1 LDLKNDSNG
10 SQREIGARFQ
20 EVLELRHDIRNVR
33 QSILLIDTQMR
44 EQERMILEL
53 RSDVLQ
59 IRTKVMTSLA
69 VVVAFLSIS
78 AWALEWFLK

>member
-1 LDLKNDSNG
+1 MDLKSSGNG
-10 SQREIGARFQ
+10 DQREIGARFQ

-33 QSILLIDTQMR
+33 QVIVIIESQLR
-44 EQERMILEL
+44 EQERMIFEL

-78 AWALEWFLK
+78 AWVLEWFLK

>member
-1 LDLKNDSNG
+1 MDLKNDSNG

>member
-1 LDLKNDSNG
+1 MDSISSGNG
-10 SQREIGARFQ
+10 DQREIGARFQ

-33 QSILLIDTQMR
+33 QVIVSIESQLR
-44 EQERMILEL
+44 EQERMIFEL
-53 RSDVLQ
+53 KSDVLQ

-69 VVVAFLSIS
+69 VIVAFLSMS

>member
-1 LDLKNDSNG
+1 MDSKSSGNG
-10 SQREIGARFQ
+10 DQREIGARFQ

-33 QSILLIDTQMR
+33 QVIVIIESQLR
-44 EQERMILEL
+44 EQERMIFEL

-78 AWALEWFLK
+78 AWVLEWFLK

>member
-1 LDLKNDSNG
+1 MDLKNDSNG

-78 AWALEWFLK
+78 AWVLEWFLK

>member
-1 LDLKNDSNG
+1 MDLKSSGNG
-10 SQREIGARFQ
+10 DQREIGARFQ

-33 QSILLIDTQMR
+33 QVIVIIESQLR
-44 EQERMILEL
+44 EQERMIFEL

-69 VVVAFLSIS
+69 VIVAFLSIS
-78 AWALEWFLK
+78 AWVLEWFLK